1 MENKRNV
8 TYDYL
13 RGFAMLS
20 IVIGHLYFYSGRHVG
35 SWVFNICDTMEL
47 PVFMYISGLLA
58 HVSVDRYGFRKLIMS
73 KVVRLLF
80 PLISFYIIWGLW
92 DSFYW
97 LGFWMKE
104 YKNGYW
110 FLLVLFELMVTLS
123 FIKQFSS
130 RFKIK
135 TIYVNAVV
143 YAIATFFIFMIPTE
157 GWINHLFCAKL
168 YWHFYPFFMMGY
180 YSYKI
185 EKILIPQ
192 YAPFYLLLYLFV
204 LIFFRPILWKVVIK
218 MMANLF
224 SLFFLLSV
232 FSTSF
237 KPLKN
242 IFSTVGIN
250 SLQVYMLHFFLLFP
264 LLKVLPVAENRWL
277 EFLYYLVIASAI
289 ILVTITISKLLMKN
303 SWLAMFLFGVRRKK
317 SNR

>member
-1 MENKRNV
+1 MDNKRNV

-20 IVIGHLYFYSGRHVG
+20 IVIGHLYFYSRRAEG
-35 SWVFNICDTMEL
+35 SWVFNVCETMEL

-104 YKNGYW
+104 HKNGYW
-110 FLLVLFELMVTLS
+110 FMLVLFELMVTLS
-123 FIKQFSS
+123 FIKQLSF
-130 RFKIK
+130 RFKVK
-135 TIYVNAVV
+135 TIYVNAVI
-143 YAIATFFIFMIPTE
+143 YAIATIFSFMIPS
-157 GWINHLFCAKL
+157 GSWINCLFCVKL
-168 YWHFYPFFMMGY
+168 YWHYYPFFMMGY
-180 YSYKI
+180 YSYKFN
-185 EKILIPQ
+185 KLLVPQ
-192 YAPFYLLLYLFV
+192 YAPVYLLLYLLV
-204 LIFFRPILWKVVIK
+204 LIIFRDNLWKIVVN
-218 MMANLF
+218 MVANLF
-224 SLFFLLSV
+224 SLSFLLSV

-242 IFSTVGIN
+242 VFATVGIN

-264 LLKVLPVAENRWL
+264 LLKVLPVVENRWL

-289 ILVTITISKLLMKN
+289 IFVTIAISKLLMKS
-303 SWLAMFLFGVRRKK
+303 SWLAMFLFGIRRKK
-317 SNR
+317 MG